1 MRSVVKADFIKIKAM
16 NVHIL
21 AFGIVKDIFQK
32 SSIQVDLEGAA
43 TISNLKAALEKNYP
57 RLGEPASYMVAVNNE
72 YATSDLVIETKDEI
86 AIIPPVS
93 GG

>member
-1 MRSVVKADFIKIKAM
+1 M
-16 NVHIL
+16 NITIL

-32 SSIQVDLEGAA
+32 SVIDIDLKEEPTVA
-43 TISNLKAALEKNYP
+43 NLKTELEKNYP
-57 RLGEPASYMVAVNNE
+57 RLSELASYMVAVNNE
-72 YATSDLVIETKDEI
+72 YATADLVLETKDEI